1 MNILI
6 IAGLLIFLA
15 ITLWRREWGVYLI
28 ILLLPSYQIRFSLGV
43 PFTFLEG
50 MILTLALRELIYL
63 VRGKKMRSAVQTL
76 FHSPVLTMA
85 VAAFL
90 FAALVSIFTGPSMIK
105 GAGIFKAYFFEAF
118 LFYAIVILTIDTR
131 EKLSRLIQC
140 LALLVAYLSTFG
152 VFQFLTLTNLPPS
165 WWAVNVAS
173 RRITSLLNHPNALAL
188 LLGPVLSFLAFVP
201 KNKWMWVA
209 LPLGATAMYLSFSR
223 AAWLAIFVSILII
236 GLFTEHRKKILLGS
250 LAVTVLIVV
259 IPYSRQ
265 KLLELSLGEDPSRE
279 NRLVLWSAAG
289 DILKESPIFG
299 AGLTGFREE
308 YKNYPLGPDRVVQ
321 NYPHNFFLNFWLETG
336 LLGFISV
343 TALLILYYKKLRI
356 IIRQAEFKNLAL
368 GLGAAMAVVVLHGL
382 VDVPYFKNDLAVLF
396 WLLLA
401 LPQLKFLPS

>member
-131 EKLSRLIQC
+131 EK
-140 LALLVAYLSTFG
+140 
-152 VFQFLTLTNLPPS
+152 
-165 WWAVNVAS
+165 
-173 RRITSLLNHPNALAL
+173 RRISIYFR
-188 LLGPVLSFLAFVP
+188 G
-201 KNKWMWVA
+201 
-209 LPLGATAMYLSFSR
+209 FS
-223 AAWLAIFVSILII
+223 IF
-236 GLFTEHRKKILLGS
+236 
-250 LAVTVLIVV
+250 
-259 IPYSRQ
+259 
-265 KLLELSLGEDPSRE
+265 DPHQ
-279 NRLVLWSAAG
+279 SAA
-289 DILKESPIFG
+289 ILVGRERCVAPDHFAPQPSKRACPTFG
-299 AGLTGFREE
+299 AGVIV
-308 YKNYPLGPDRVVQ
+308 LGICP
-321 NYPHNFFLNFWLETG
+321 
-336 LLGFISV
+336 
-343 TALLILYYKKLRI
+343 
-356 IIRQAEFKNLAL
+356 
-368 GLGAAMAVVVLHGL
+368 
-382 VDVPYFKNDLAVLF
+382 
-396 WLLLA
+396 
-401 LPQLKFLPS
+401 